1 MRKLLILILFICTNT
16 FSQEKKSRFP
26 IRLKSIHLNYAQYEH
41 GLDIINMFSDHLKIE
56 PEGIQNYAWGFDVRI
71 MSFLDVLY
79 YRDKYT
85 LQFPTSTKYTF
96 DEYKFDYEKYLYGFR
111 LHFFNIA
118 LEFGAGERQFHTFL
132 ETDTS
137 YYFHREIVS
146 PFTFLKL
153 HYTYATSLYFD
164 MNIFYEQV
172 FFNNTTSQD
181 IVVDEGDQKEF
192 GIKLLFGGK
201 YQIAPF
207 FTHSYTNIKLIHK
220 FFGLDNEM
228 NNKFFEEKLG
238 ISLIYNY

>member
-153 HYTYATSLYFD
+153 HYTYA
-164 MNIFYEQV
+164 
-172 FFNNTTSQD
+172 
-181 IVVDEGDQKEF
+181 
-192 GIKLLFGGK
+192 
-201 YQIAPF
+201 
-207 FTHSYTNIKLIHK
+207 
-220 FFGLDNEM
+220 
-228 NNKFFEEKLG
+228 
-238 ISLIYNY
+238 

>member
-1 MRKLLILILFICTNT
+1 MKVLAIVFLFTSLSV
-16 FSQEKKSRFP
+16 FSQEKESRFP
-26 IRLKSIHLNYAQYEH
+26 IRLKSVQVHYASYEH

-56 PEGIQNYAWGFDVRI
+56 PEGIQNYAWGIDVRI
-71 MSFLDVLY
+71 MSFLDLLY

-85 LQFPTSTKYTF
+85 LKFQTSTKYTF
-96 DEYKFDYEKYLYGFR
+96 DEYEFDYEKYQYGFR

-146 PFTFLKL
+146 LFTFLKL
-153 HYTYATSLYFD
+153 HYTYPTSLYFD
-164 MNIFYEQV
+164 MNIFYEQI
-172 FFNNTTSQD
+172 FFNSSKNKD
-181 IVVDEGDQKEF
+181 IIVDEGDQKEF
-192 GIKLLFGGK
+192 GIRLIFGNK
-201 YQIAPF
+201 YQVAPF
-207 FTHSYTNIKLIHK
+207 FSHSYTNIKLIHK

-238 ISLIYNY
+238 ASFIYNY